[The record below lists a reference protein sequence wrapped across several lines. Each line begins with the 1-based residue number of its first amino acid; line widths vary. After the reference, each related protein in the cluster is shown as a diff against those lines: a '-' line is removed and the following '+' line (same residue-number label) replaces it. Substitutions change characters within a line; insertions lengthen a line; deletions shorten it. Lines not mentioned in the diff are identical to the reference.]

1 MALHKQAAEMSRLH
15 TSDLIGGQDFWKREE
30 WREWKEGLEAECGQT
45 PGRKSEPGK
54 ERLIVNSQ
62 GIFRDSEIC
71 IDFKVLVAQ
80 SCPILCD
87 SMDCDPSGSFVRGI
101 LQARILK
108 WVAIR
113 FSRGSSQ
120 TKDGT
125 QVFCFAGR
133 FFVVWT
139 TRKAPEALNSKHSP
153 PFLCCVGLFLVAVR
167 T

>member
-1 MALHKQAAEMSRLH
+1 M
-15 TSDLIGGQDFWKREE
+15 
-30 WREWKEGLEAECGQT
+30 EAECGQT

-87 SMDCDPSGSFVRGI
+87 SMDCVPSGSFVHGI

-108 WVAIR
+108 
-113 FSRGSSQ
+113 
-120 TKDGT
+120 
-125 QVFCFAGR
+125 
-133 FFVVWT
+133 
-139 TRKAPEALNSKHSP
+139 
-153 PFLCCVGLFLVAVR
+153 
-167 T
+167 